1 MKNNKIQFITSYP
14 LHHEPVIKNRV
25 VPFIRVAVKNGYQV
39 VLISP
44 DNKTFKVE
52 GVDFKHILSPDEG
65 TKPTSFVK
73 RMFFEIKQARRL
85 IKKAVTEGANVRVLT
100 VPSMFL
106 LFNASLFGKHEFTTD
121 LRDLTWEYVPEVNVF
136 TKMAKKIFR
145 VFAKYNIKKSRFINV
160 TNETEKEYLLNKFG
174 VKQDVL
180 LVPNGVSDEQYNRL
194 SKVSIKPDSAP
205 SVAYIGNVG
214 LAQNLTN
221 LVRVAKKTP
230 KIQYTIVGEGT
241 DFKSIKE
248 LVYRE
253 NLPNLKL
260 TGRLQWDEVIDIYEN
275 VNVLYAQLSPDFSS
289 AMPSK
294 LYEYLSTGKYII
306 YGGQEQAQTILSGFD
321 NNTVI
326 EPCNE
331 EQLKDA
337 IVNATET
344 SLHLNMST
352 MNKNL
357 IKEKYIREY
366 AIQKMFNYLKDK
378 NEGSHNGS

>member
-52 GVDFKHILSPDEG
+52 GVDFKHILSPDEV

-121 LRDLTWEYVPEVNVF
+121 LRDLTWEYVPELNVF

-145 VFAKYNIKKSRFINV
+145 FFAKYNIKRSRFINV

-194 SKVSIKPDSAP
+194 SKVSIKPDPAP

-357 IKEKYIREY
+357 IKEKYIREN